1 VTAKVI
7 YGKPEPEWSME
18 EKVEWLVARVV
29 PMREELTAVRE
40 GLDET
45 KGKLAVMS
53 GELRD
58 YVSTAIAES
67 QRPGIA
73 PETPRPIAGRPR
85 SLAQSPDAVTPAAT
99 SSRIRSSRA
108 SDSARSCSSGSSDSG
123 SNRGRSFAIAATA
136 TWE

>member
-67 QRPGIA
+67 QREYI
-73 PETPRPIAGRPR
+73 
-85 SLAQSPDAVTPAAT
+85 LARRLGLTLLAIGLMFGV
-99 SSRIRSSRA
+99 
-108 SDSARSCSSGSSDSG
+108 SA
-123 SNRGRSFAIAATA
+123 NLTA
-136 TWE
+136 